1 MATFKLDDTS
11 LSPSDIVA
19 EAANNSPIG
28 VLGKTTLN
36 VKFDENHKSTPD
48 FYVASE
54 IILGLDWLVANKV
67 NVDMAEMVLK
77 FPDGTTKPLCLFDS
91 TLTDPLGV
99 VLDENLVVPAKHEVF
114 KTARV
119 QNPTLNESILEPN
132 TNLSGKG
139 VLVARVVVQPK
150 DHWVPIQII
159 NPGTSP
165 IKLYKGMSL
174 GQLQEVDES
183 RDPTFINS
191 KCGPPSADSKIE
203 FDLEHLSGE
212 EREKMENF
220 LNGHQDVFAKSSSEL
235 GLTTLVEHKIETG
248 EAVPVKQPPRRLPNS
263 LRTVV
268 EDQVEEILKNNIR
281 CLSTSSGC

>member
-1 MATFKLDDTS
+1 MGASTSLVSKDQWQPLKLDDTS

-19 EAANNSPIG
+19 EAANNSSIG
-28 VLGKTTLN
+28 ILGKTTLN
-36 VKFDENHKSTPD
+36 VKFDENHKSTHD
-48 FYVASE
+48 FYVANEMASE

-77 FPDGTTKPLCLFDS
+77 FPDSTSKPLCLFDS
-91 TLTDPLGV
+91 TLTDSLGV
-99 VLDENLVVPAKHEVF
+99 VLDQDLVVPAKHEVF

-119 QNPTLNESILEPN
+119 RNPSLNESILEPN
-132 TNLSGKG
+132 MNLSRKG
-139 VLVARVVVQPK
+139 VLVVRVVVQPK
-150 DHWVPIQII
+150 DQRVPIQII

-165 IKLYKGMSL
+165 IKLYKCMSL
-174 GQLQEVDES
+174 GQLQEVDDES

-212 EREKMENF
+212 EREKMENL

-235 GLTTLVEHKIETG
+235 GLTTLVEHKIERDWRG
-248 EAVPVKQPPRRLPNS
+248 
-263 LRTVV
+263 
-268 EDQVEEILKNNIR
+268 
-281 CLSTSSGC
+281 STC

>member
-1 MATFKLDDTS
+1 M
-11 LSPSDIVA
+11 A

-28 VLGKTTLN
+28 ILGKTTLN

-67 NVDMAEMVLK
+67 NIDMAEMVLK

-99 VLDENLVVPAKHEVF
+99 VLDEDLVVPAKHEVF
-114 KTARV
+114 KTAGV

-132 TNLSGKG
+132 INLSGKG

-150 DHWVPIQII
+150 DQRVPIQII

-183 RDPTFINS
+183 RDPT
-191 KCGPPSADSKIE
+191 
-203 FDLEHLSGE
+203 LSIQSVVHP
-212 EREKMENF
+212 
-220 LNGHQDVFAKSSSEL
+220 LLIAKSN
-235 GLTTLVEHKIETG
+235 LT
-248 EAVPVKQPPRRLPNS
+248 
-263 LRTVV
+263 
-268 EDQVEEILKNNIR
+268 
-281 CLSTSSGC
+281 